1 MERSKEEWG
10 SKLLFA
16 AKCLLISYLLT
27 GVLLVV
33 LSFFVYKMGLGEKV
47 VTMIITAIYVIAT
60 FIAGYLA
67 GKKLQNKKFLWGL
80 ALGCAYFFVL
90 LLLSLLVRD
99 GGEGG
104 QIDFWSTW
112 MLCAAGGMLG
122 GMLS

>member
-122 GMLS
+122 GTLS